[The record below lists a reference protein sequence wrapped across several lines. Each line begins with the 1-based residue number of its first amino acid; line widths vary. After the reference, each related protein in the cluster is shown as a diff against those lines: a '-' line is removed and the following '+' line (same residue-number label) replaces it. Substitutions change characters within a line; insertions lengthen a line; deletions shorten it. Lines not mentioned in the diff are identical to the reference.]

1 MCAAKRGG
9 FCVALDVE
17 SLLEPVSDDDPVG
30 PDLSYD
36 DDRLTIESAFES
48 SFGDEGR
55 PADVNWSD
63 IIKLAANQCAA
74 TKDVWLGV
82 YLTRAGA
89 MAGQLETV
97 ETGIQ
102 LLDGL
107 LSRYWDDVHPKL
119 DEYGLQG
126 RIGPC
131 ESFTRISEFLKP
143 LRAITLVAHPRLG
156 SYSGHDFERFGAN
169 GDSEDGYGMFRA
181 AMAETSPE
189 ELTAALDRLDAI
201 RDAFKGI
208 DATFAV
214 QAPGDGPNFETT
226 YDALAQIRKSL
237 RGFAPSEGEQDVSD
251 DEGSRQESGG
261 SSSSGDGGG
270 RLTGKI
276 DGRDDVI
283 KAIDAICDYYRRR
296 EPGSPVPVILARAR
310 DWVSMDFLAVLED
323 ISPTSIE
330 EAKRVL
336 VSQRTAAVSNDWE
349 G

>member
-1 MCAAKRGG
+1 M
-9 FCVALDVE
+9 ALDVE
-17 SLLEPVSDDDPVG
+17 SLLGPVSDDDPVG
-30 PDLSYD
+30 PELSYD
-36 DDRLTIESAFES
+36 DDRLAIEAAFES
-48 SFGDEGR
+48 SFGEEGR

-63 IIKLAANQCAA
+63 IIKLAANQCGA

-107 LSRYWDDVHPKL
+107 LSRYWDNVHPKL

-189 ELTAALDRLDAI
+189 DLSAALARLDAI

-226 YDALAQIRKSL
+226 YEALAQIRKSL
-237 RGFAPSEGEQDVSD
+237 RSFAPSDGE
-251 DEGSRQESGG
+251 DEAPDNDGSSQESN
-261 SSSSGDGGG
+261 SASSSGDGGG

-296 EPGSPVPVILARAR
+296 EPGSPVPVIMARAR
-310 DWVSMDFLAVLED
+310 EWVSMDFLAVLED